1 MPRKSRR
8 RTKTRKQKIINMV
21 GCSNKCSNRKHHKSC
36 KNVFLSHHGGQ
47 GCGSTGCPIS
57 PLSFSKMNAF
67 SDNYKPPVFQSGG
80 CDNCIRGGTSMKD
93 GTSMKG
99 GNSFYKPAPPMPG
112 PLVGSAWA
120 YNKLPGMDGI
130 GGNRN
135 YLSPVNVG
143 KDPALQM
150 TMNGSGYKTMNSMV
164 GGIRRGRRQKTVKN
178 MQSGGLIPQDLVNL
192 GRNFSFNLSS
202 AYNALNGQSAPTD
215 PLPYRDQLT
224 NTVSIN
230 RI

>member
-1 MPRKSRR
+1 MSRKTRRRTGTGRGR

-21 GCSNKCSNRKHHKSC
+21 GCSSRCSNGKHHKSC
-36 KNVFLSHHGGQ
+36 KNVFLSHRGGQ
-47 GCGSTGCPIS
+47 GCGSTACPIA
-57 PLSFSKMNAF
+57 PLSFSKMNDF
-67 SDNYKPPVFQSGG
+67 SHNYKPSVFQKGG
-80 CDNCIRGGTSMKD
+80 CGSCGTN
-93 GTSMKG
+93 MKG
-99 GNSFYKPAPPMPG
+99 GNSFFKPAALMPG
-112 PLVGSAWA
+112 PVVGSAWA

-164 GGIRRGRRQKTVKN
+164 GGKKRKTVKN
-178 MQSGGLIPQDLVNL
+178 MNAGGFIPQDLVNL
-192 GRNFSFNLSS
+192 GRDFSFNFSS
-202 AYNALNGQSAPTD
+202 AYNALNGQSAPTN
-215 PLPYRDQLT
+215 PSPYMDQLT
-224 NTVSIN
+224 NTSSIN

>member
-1 MPRKSRR
+1 MPRKTRR
-8 RTKTRKQKIINMV
+8 RTKSRKQKIINMI
-21 GCSNKCSNRKHHKSC
+21 GCSNKCSNGKHHKSC
-36 KNVFLSHHGGQ
+36 KNVFLSHRGGQ
-47 GCGSTGCPIS
+47 GCGSTGCPIA
-57 PLSFSKMNAF
+57 PLSFAKMNEF
-67 SDNYKPPVFQSGG
+67 SNNYKPSVVQKGG
-80 CDNCIRGGTSMKD
+80 CGSCGINL
-93 GTSMKG
+93 MKG
-99 GNSFYKPAPPMPG
+99 GNSFFKPAPLMPG
-112 PLVGSAWA
+112 PVVGSAWA

-164 GGIRRGRRQKTVKN
+164 GGIRRGKRRKTVKN
-178 MQSGGLIPQDLVNL
+178 MKAGGLIPQDLVNL
-192 GRNFSFNLSS
+192 GRDFSFNFSS

>member
-1 MPRKSRR
+1 
-8 RTKTRKQKIINMV
+8 
-21 GCSNKCSNRKHHKSC
+21 
-36 KNVFLSHHGGQ
+36 
-47 GCGSTGCPIS
+47 
-57 PLSFSKMNAF
+57 
-67 SDNYKPPVFQSGG
+67 
-80 CDNCIRGGTSMKD
+80 
-93 GTSMKG
+93 
-99 GNSFYKPAPPMPG
+99 MPG

>member
-1 MPRKSRR
+1 MPRKTRR
-8 RTKTRKQKIINMV
+8 RTKSRKQKIINMV
-21 GCSNKCSNRKHHKSC
+21 GCSSRCSNGRHHKSC
-36 KNVFLSHHGGQ
+36 KRSFFSKIGGQ

-57 PLSFSKMNAF
+57 PLSVAKMNEF
-67 SDNYKPPVFQSGG
+67 SNTYKPPVFQKGG
-80 CDNCIRGGTSMKD
+80 CDSCMRG

-112 PLVGSAWA
+112 PIVGSAWA

-164 GGIRRGRRQKTVKN
+164 GGRTRKKTVKN
-178 MQSGGLIPQDLVNL
+178 MNAGGLIPQDLVNL
-192 GRNFSFNLSS
+192 GRDFSFNLSS
-202 AYNALNGQSAPTD
+202 AYNSLNGISAPTN
-215 PLPYRDQLT
+215 PLPYKDQLT
-224 NTVSIN
+224 NTVTIN

>member
-1 MPRKSRR
+1 
-8 RTKTRKQKIINMV
+8 MV
-21 GCSNKCSNRKHHKSC
+21 GCSKSCSNGKHHKSC
-36 KNVFLSHHGGQ
+36 KRSFFSKRGGQ
-47 GCGSTGCPIS
+47 GCGSNGCPIA

-67 SDNYKPPVFQSGG
+67 SDNYKPPVFQKGG
-80 CDNCIRGGTSMKD
+80 CGSCMAGGTSM
-93 GTSMKG
+93 TG
-99 GNSFYKPAPPMPG
+99 GNSFFKPAPLMPG
-112 PLVGSAWA
+112 PVVGSPWA

-164 GGIRRGRRQKTVKN
+164 GGVGLFGGIRKRKTVKN
-178 MQSGGLIPQDLVNL
+178 IQAGGLIPQDLVNL
-192 GRNFSFNLSS
+192 GRDVSFNLSS
-202 AYNALNGQSAPTD
+202 AYNALNGISAPTH
-215 PLPYRDQLT
+215 PLPYRDQLI